1 MERRVSATKKEAQNL
16 TNGKKK
22 HRVVED
28 VGSGGEGGGGDD
40 SEDVEPNTETVQ
52 KRVGCTHY
60 KRRAKFVVSFNFIIN
75 FNKN

>member
-22 HRVVED
+22 PRVAED

-40 SEDVEPNTETVQ
+40 SEDVEPIAEPVQ
-52 KRVGCTHY
+52 KRVGCSHY
-60 KRRAKFVVSFNFIIN
+60 KRRAKFVVSSIFHKFR
-75 FNKN
+75 